1 MGMVSF
7 IIKADS
13 FVERQIDIRFRITS
27 SLPYIYTETGERI
40 KKDALPY
47 IPLRTN
53 ALELSGH
60 VIQIAGGAE
69 LQYSS
74 LSPKGFDYAED
85 PTST

>member
-1 MGMVSF
+1 MAAVSF

-40 KKDALPY
+40 KKDALPLV
-47 IPLRTN
+47 PLRTN

-60 VIQIAGGAE
+60 VEQIAGGAE
-69 LQYSS
+69 LQVFF
-74 LSPKGFDYAED
+74 P
-85 PTST
+85 